1 MIPPSVC
8 SPGGPSQVSP
18 AHSLSTR
25 LTEFQSEIKVLHQT
39 IVPREV
45 RSPVIRPSHTVTAP
59 PYENRNRTPFDFY
72 ASSRLTRSDLP
83 ALAIG
88 PKPHSTIV
96 IRPINSGGQFLIPLD
111 NARMRETEPVLP
123 AGRYN
128 DDFRMDG
135 G

>member
-1 MIPPSVC
+1 MYW
-8 SPGGPSQVSP
+8 PGGPYQVSP
-18 AHSLSTR
+18 AHSLCNR
-25 LTEFQSEIKVLHQT
+25 LTEFQHEIKVVHQT
-39 IVPREV
+39 TVSRKV
-45 RSPVIRPSHTVTAP
+45 RPPEIRPSHFVAAP
-59 PYENRNRTPFDFY
+59 PDENRDRRPFDFY
-72 ASSRLTRSDLP
+72 TSSRLTRFDLP

-96 IRPINSGGQFLIPLD
+96 IRPINSGGQFLIPRD